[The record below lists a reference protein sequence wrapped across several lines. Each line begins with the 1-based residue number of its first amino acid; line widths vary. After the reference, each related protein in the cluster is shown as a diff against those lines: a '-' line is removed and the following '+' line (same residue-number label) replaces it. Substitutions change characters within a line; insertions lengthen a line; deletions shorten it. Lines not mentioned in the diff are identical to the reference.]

1 MSALPST
8 STTLGPPGAATHLDD
23 RCARYRWPQN
33 VFFWGALP
41 KPGYGKNTLGDIRVR
56 LLQQGGELAG

>member
-1 MSALPST
+1 MRESA
-8 STTLGPPGAATHLDD
+8 TLDKAGLLAHLDD